1 MSDTTIGRPN
11 SPLNHPAVPL
21 ALVAVGFLPLLY
33 WHIGG
38 LLEKPHYQFL
48 FLLPVALWILLS
60 GFRWEPSQHLR
71 RWEVVSGLSV
81 LLIALAGLAVSSVK
95 WSPWLAAVS
104 FLLALFGSYLSISG
118 WRSTREFLPIWFFL
132 WIIVPLPLG
141 MDEDLIIRLRGFTT
155 RVSSS
160 ILDQIGVLHNSYANV
175 IELPGK
181 PLFIADACSGI
192 HSLYVL
198 MASAL
203 FLCAYCRRG
212 FGHSIFLLGSTFGI
226 VLIEN
231 VLRIV
236 LVAWFWG
243 RGWDLSEGTNHEMLG
258 FALFAFSLFLILT
271 TDQLLKFVFPPDAP
285 NLLER
290 IRQETN
296 KGEQY
301 YADATPKKRAPAAG
315 AGLRK
320 AVIGI
325 SAVFAVFCIVQVFNL
340 PAVTPQVLA
349 VMDDDFDLPKLGE
362 DALPE
367 EIAGFSRVDYSVIQ
381 RVHGDPFG
389 QGSQQWWYE
398 KDYLR
403 CMISLD
409 YPYTAPHDFTLCY
422 ENTGWTMENEQVTS
436 VAVDGQDV
444 PVAMADMRRPLMG
457 SALLLFSSTAVA
469 GDQSVALIKDLAV
482 GDAAKRGESRWSSL
496 FGDNQSADDQRE
508 KRQRTFIST
517 QLHVRTPST
526 IDDAARE
533 DLKQLFVTAQQQL
546 VAKVKEVADAE

>member
-11 SPLNHPAVPL
+11 SPLNHPAAPL

-60 GFRWEPSQHLR
+60 GFHWQPSQNVR
-71 RWEVVSGLSV
+71 RWEVVTGLAV
-81 LLIALAGLAVSSVK
+81 VGPALGGLAVSSIA

-104 FLLALFGSYLSISG
+104 FLFALLGTYLAISG
-118 WRSTREFLPIWFFL
+118 WRSTKEFLPIWAFL
-132 WIIVPLPLG
+132 WIVVPLPLG

-198 MASAL
+198 MAAAL
-203 FLCAYCRRG
+203 FLCAFCRRG
-212 FGHSIFLLGSTFGI
+212 FGHSVFLLASTFGI

-231 VLRIV
+231 VMRIV

-243 RGWDLSEGTNHEMLG
+243 KGWDLSEGTNHEMLG
-258 FALFAFSLFLILT
+258 FVLFAFSLFLILT
-271 TDQLLKFVFPPDAP
+271 TDQLLKFVFPPEAP
-285 NLLER
+285 NLLQR

-301 YADATPKKRAPAAG
+301 YADAAPRKPVALAGPK
-315 AGLRK
+315 LRK
-320 AVIGI
+320 AVVGI
-325 SAVFAVFCIVQVFNL
+325 SAVFAAFLLVQVFNL
-340 PAVTPQVLA
+340 PAGAPQVLA
-349 VMDDDFDLPKLGE
+349 VMNDDFDLPELGA

-367 EIAGFSRVDYSVIQ
+367 EINGFKRVDYSVIQ

-398 KDYLR
+398 KGYLR

-409 YPYTAPHDFTLCY
+409 YPYTGPHDFTLCY
-422 ENTGWTMENEQVTS
+422 ENTGWTMESQKVTP
-436 VAVDGQDV
+436 VPYEGDEV
-444 PVAMADMRRPLMG
+444 PVAVVDMRRPLMG
-457 SALLLFSSTAVA
+457 SALLLFSSTATA
-469 GDQSVALIKDLAV
+469 NPEEPVALIKELAA
-482 GDAAKRGESRWSSL
+482 GDAAERGEKRWSRL
-496 FGDNQSADDQRE
+496 LGQGAAEAKPAGN
-508 KRQRTFIST
+508 RTYLST
-517 QLHVRTPST
+517 QLLVRTPAS
-526 IDDAARE
+526 IDEDDRE
-533 DLKQLFVTAQQQL
+533 QLKQLFVTAQQQL
-546 VAKVKEVADAE
+546 VAKVKEVTATE